1 MSPSNPLSEGLGNPV
16 EKEAEIMQQAE
27 VRADSSRY
35 NRTDA
40 PMTSYEQKS
49 FFRNNDLRRNL

>member
-40 PMTSYEQKS
+40 PMTSYEQKR
-49 FFRNNDLRRNL
+49 FF